1 MIRIGVI
8 GDIGSGKTFIAKLF
22 KKPIF
27 NADEEVK
34 LIYRNNRDCFNNLKK
49 KIPKFIKSFPIR
61 KNELV
66 EAISNDKRNLIK
78 ISSVVHPF
86 VRKKMKIFLKKNR
99 KENMVI
105 LDVPLLIENKLNKKK
120 DILIFIK
127 SNQSN
132 ILKRL
137 KKRTNFNEKVL
148 KSLKKNQSSVL
159 EKKKLSNYVVDNNYS
174 PNIMKKKINKLK
186 NKILNERS
194 ST

>member
-1 MIRIGVI
+1 
-8 GDIGSGKTFIAKLF
+8 
-22 KKPIF
+22 
-27 NADEEVK
+27 
-34 LIYRNNRDCFNNLKK
+34 
-49 KIPKFIKSFPIR
+49 
-61 KNELV
+61 
-66 EAISNDKRNLIK
+66 
-78 ISSVVHPF
+78 
-86 VRKKMKIFLKKNR
+86 
-99 KENMVI
+99 MVI

-137 KKRTNFNEKVL
+137 KKRTNFNKKVL

>member
-8 GDIGSGKTFIAKLF
+8 GDIGSGKSFIAKLF
-22 KKPIF
+22 KKPVF

-49 KIPKFIKSFPIR
+49 KIPQFIKSFPIR
-61 KNELV
+61 KNEIV
-66 EAISNDKRNLIK
+66 EAISNDKKNLIK